1 MHIYIHQFVR
11 STAFGARSLNFVR
24 STRYPLTVFNNGLI
38 NLPLALNTFK
48 GVQLKINEC
57 VISVSFDITT
67 KNLPSPMK

>member
-1 MHIYIHQFVR
+1 MHIYIHQFAR

-38 NLPLALNTFK
+38 NLPLT
-48 GVQLKINEC
+48 KINEC